1 MNKIQIMIDNITESI
16 GNFLSYVLFLMVTL
30 IVISIL
36 LRFIFNIGNIA
47 IQELIMYLHA
57 LLFMF
62 GISYAYKEDSHV
74 KIDILSNNIS
84 PKNSQILSIIGFI
97 FFVMPFAIFLI
108 YISTDMTMRSWSI
121 LEGSSEAGG
130 LDLVFVLKTIIPL
143 TGILILL
150 QGISKLLKNIE
161 SLKNEC

>member
-1 MNKIQIMIDNITESI
+1 VNKIHIMIDNITESI

-84 PKNSQILSIIGFI
+84 LKNSQILSIIGFI

-108 YISTDMTMRSWSI
+108 YISTDMTMKSWSI

-150 QGISKLLKNIE
+150 QGISKLFKNIE
-161 SLKNEC
+161 SLKK

>member
-1 MNKIQIMIDNITESI
+1 MIDNITESI
-16 GNFLSYVLFLMVTL
+16 GNFLSYVLFLMVIL
-30 IVISIL
+30 IVTSIL

-108 YISTDMTMRSWSI
+108 YISTNMTMSSWSI

>member
-1 MNKIQIMIDNITESI
+1 MIDNITESI

-30 IVISIL
+30 IVASIL

-74 KIDILSNNIS
+74 KIDILSNSIS

-108 YISTDMTMRSWSI
+108 YISADMTMKSWSI

-130 LDLVFVLKTIIPL
+130 LNLVFVLKTIIPL

>member
-1 MNKIQIMIDNITESI
+1 
-16 GNFLSYVLFLMVTL
+16 
-30 IVISIL
+30 
-36 LRFIFNIGNIA
+36 
-47 IQELIMYLHA
+47 
-57 LLFMF
+57 MF